1 MNGSLSQ
8 ITQRQPQCQ
17 QQGQQ
22 QQPPGEKPT
31 EAICRKTTHTHTET
45 DTQRQRNIRIKLWTP
60 SPSRTACTDNEA
72 AWRGQI
78 KSTRRWECNNKRAE
92 CAHWSLHPCL
102 VIVCAR
108 SLSLSR
114 SRAHRRQQQQE
125 DKRKRSA
132 QTGLTCLRCERE
144 REREGAHD
152 TDIVRERQSERAR
165 ELAQCVVSRVSAQ
178 FPLRTLG
185 AAALLLSIIQTVN
198 VVE

>member
-1 MNGSLSQ
+1 MPTTRAATTTTGRETNGSHMQ
-8 ITQRQPQCQ
+8 KNYPHTHRQTQR
-17 QQGQQ
+17 
-22 QQPPGEKPT
+22 
-31 EAICRKTTHTHTET
+31 H
-45 DTQRQRNIRIKLWTP
+45 TQRQRNIRIKLWTP

-108 SLSLSR
+108 SLSHSLSCASSAAATTR
-114 SRAHRRQQQQE
+114 QEKTFSANRFDMFAMRERASERGRTRHRHRE
-125 DKRKRSA
+125 GEA
-132 QTGLTCLRCERE
+132 ERE
-144 REREGAHD
+144 
-152 TDIVRERQSERAR
+152 SERVGTV
-165 ELAQCVVSRVSAQ
+165 CRVSAQ